1 MPDNSATG
9 SEHDP
14 SATDSAPDTAQ
25 TESGPGRHPGD
36 TSTAH
41 AEAAPAEAAPAEAAD
56 TEAAGKKTAGK
67 KTAATKAAGTKTAGE
82 KAAETKAAETKTA
95 GEKTAETNTAG
106 KQTADT
112 NTADTNT
119 AGEKT
124 ADADGVKPSKLRR
137 AATAYA
143 HRISFAGLVFGTVFL
158 WLSTT
163 PSLLPRGPLF
173 QGVVSGGA
181 AAVGYC
187 LGVFIAWLIRYMLSR
202 PQRWSSPKRNY
213 WIALGVVSVIGTVVM
228 LYWYSRWQTEIRN
241 LMGVENLSWTAYP
254 IIVVFAVLVCALLM
268 VMGQAWASLVT
279 WLVRQLNKIAPP
291 RVAAVAGLLVVA
303 LLTVFIL
310 NGVVAKYSMKALNSS
325 FATANDEVRPN
336 TAPPTSGLRSGGP
349 GSLVT
354 WESLGRE
361 GRVIVSGGPDVTM
374 LSDFNKQPAM
384 EPIRSFVGLGSGD
397 NLRANAQLAAD
408 ELVRA
413 GGLKRKVIAVGST
426 TGSGWLN
433 KVTID
438 SLEYMYNGDVATV
451 AMQYSYLPSW
461 ISFIVDKER
470 ARQAGAA
477 LFEAVDAKVREL
489 PEADRPK
496 LVVFGESLGSFGAEA
511 AFGTVPT
518 VTARTDGALLSGPTF
533 SNTLWNDATAGRDQG
548 SPQWLPIYN
557 NGRQVRFIAEK
568 KDLAR
573 PDAPWDFSRMVY
585 LQHASDPIAW
595 WSPEL
600 ILREPDWLKEAR
612 GRDVIAA
619 THWIPFVTFLQVSA
633 DMAVSVD
640 VPDGHGHNYQSA
652 IPYAWSRIL
661 QPPGWTD
668 EKTEQLEPRLHRDG

>member
-41 AEAAPAEAAPAEAAD
+41 AEAAPPEAAD

-67 KTAATKAAGTKTAGE
+67 KTA
-82 KAAETKAAETKTA
+82 ETKTA
-95 GEKTAETNTAG
+95 DTKTAG

-112 NTADTNT
+112 KTAGKKTSDTKTAGKETETADTN
-119 AGEKT
+119 T

-213 WIALGVVSVIGTVVM
+213 WIALAVVSVIGTVVM

-268 VMGQAWASLVT
+268 VIGQAWASLVR

-384 EPIRSFVGLGSGD
+384 EPVRSFVGLGSGD

-489 PEADRPK
+489 PEAERPK

-533 SNTLWNDATAGRDQG
+533 SNTLWNDATAGRDRG

>member
-1 MPDNSATG
+1 M
-9 SEHDP
+9 
-14 SATDSAPDTAQ
+14 
-25 TESGPGRHPGD
+25 
-36 TSTAH
+36 
-41 AEAAPAEAAPAEAAD
+41 
-56 TEAAGKKTAGK
+56 
-67 KTAATKAAGTKTAGE
+67 
-82 KAAETKAAETKTA
+82 
-95 GEKTAETNTAG
+95 
-106 KQTADT
+106 
-112 NTADTNT
+112 
-119 AGEKT
+119 
-124 ADADGVKPSKLRR
+124 
-137 AATAYA
+137 
-143 HRISFAGLVFGTVFL
+143 
-158 WLSTT
+158 
-163 PSLLPRGPLF
+163 
-173 QGVVSGGA
+173 
-181 AAVGYC
+181 
-187 LGVFIAWLIRYMLSR
+187 
-202 PQRWSSPKRNY
+202 
-213 WIALGVVSVIGTVVM
+213 
-228 LYWYSRWQTEIRN
+228 
-241 LMGVENLSWTAYP
+241 
-254 IIVVFAVLVCALLM
+254 
-268 VMGQAWASLVT
+268 
-279 WLVRQLNKIAPP
+279 
-291 RVAAVAGLLVVA
+291 
-303 LLTVFIL
+303 
-310 NGVVAKYSMKALNSS
+310 
-325 FATANDEVRPN
+325 
-336 TAPPTSGLRSGGP
+336 
-349 GSLVT
+349 
-354 WESLGRE
+354 
-361 GRVIVSGGPDVTM
+361 
-374 LSDFNKQPAM
+374 
-384 EPIRSFVGLGSGD
+384 
-397 NLRANAQLAAD
+397 
-408 ELVRA
+408 
-413 GGLKRKVIAVGST
+413 
-426 TGSGWLN
+426 
-433 KVTID
+433 TID

-470 ARQAGAA
+470 ARPAGAA

>member
-25 TESGPGRHPGD
+25 TESGPGRHPAD
-36 TSTAH
+36 TSTAR
-41 AEAAPAEAAPAEAAD
+41 AEAASAKAAD
-56 TEAAGKKTAGK
+56 TGAAGKQTAG
-67 KTAATKAAGTKTAGE
+67 TKAAGTKTA
-82 KAAETKAAETKTA
+82 ETKAA
-95 GEKTAETNTAG
+95 
-106 KQTADT
+106 DT
-112 NTADTNT
+112 
-119 AGEKT
+119 KT

-213 WIALGVVSVIGTVVM
+213 WIALAVVSVIGTVVM

-268 VMGQAWASLVT
+268 VIGQAWASLVR

-489 PEADRPK
+489 PEAERPK

-533 SNTLWNDATAGRDQG
+533 SNTLWNDATAGRDRG

>member
-1 MPDNSATG
+1 MPEHSATG
-9 SEHDP
+9 SERDP
-14 SATDSAPDTAQ
+14 SPTDSARDETRRDSDDSSPETTGSPAASSPDTSSAEDSPP
-25 TESGPGRHPGD
+25 TSGKSAR
-36 TSTAH
+36 
-41 AEAAPAEAAPAEAAD
+41 
-56 TEAAGKKTAGK
+56 
-67 KTAATKAAGTKTAGE
+67 
-82 KAAETKAAETKTA
+82 
-95 GEKTAETNTAG
+95 
-106 KQTADT
+106 
-112 NTADTNT
+112 
-119 AGEKT
+119 
-124 ADADGVKPSKLRR
+124 LRR
-137 AATAYA
+137 AASDYA
-143 HRISFAGLVFGTVFL
+143 HRISFAGLIFGTIFL

-173 QGVVSGGA
+173 QGIVSGGA

-187 LGVFIAWLIRYMLSR
+187 VGAFIAWLVRFMLSR
-202 PQRWSSPKRNY
+202 SERWPSPKRNY
-213 WIALGVVSVIGTVVM
+213 WLALGFVSLIGTVVM

-254 IIVVFAVLVCALLM
+254 IIVVFALLVFAVLM
-268 VMGQAWASLVT
+268 VIGQAWASLLK
-279 WLVRQLNKIAPP
+279 WLVRQLDKIAPP

-310 NGVVAKYSMKALNSS
+310 NGVVAKYSMRALNSS
-325 FATANDEVRPN
+325 FASANDEVRPN
-336 TAPPTSGLRSGGP
+336 TSPPTSGLRSGGP

-361 GRVIVSGGPDVTM
+361 GRVIVSGGPDVAE
-374 LSDFNKQPAM
+374 LSEFNKQPAM
-384 EPIRSFVGLGSGD
+384 EPIRAFVGLGSGD
-397 NLRANAQLAAD
+397 DLRANAELAAD
-408 ELVRA
+408 ELVRT

-461 ISFIVDKER
+461 ISFLVDKER
-470 ARQAGAA
+470 ARQAGTA

-489 PEADRPK
+489 PEAERPK

-533 SNTLWNDATAGRDQG
+533 SNTLWNDATAGRDKG

-557 NGRQVRFIAEK
+557 HGRQVRFIAEQ

-595 WSPEL
+595 WSPQL
-600 ILREPDWLKEAR
+600 ILREPDWLKEQR
-612 GRDVIAA
+612 GRDVIGA

-668 EKTEQLEPRLHRDG
+668 EKTQQLEPRLHRDG